1 MIDIKIIKIA
11 SDTINEGLKNIFTHK
26 SSMKNKICGDII
38 EIEIIAKNNKIKSFR
53 YETKSCIYCNA
64 SASILSNK
72 IKLFSINNLKKDFNN
87 FYSILK
93 ENDNDLPIKYNC
105 FKDLINKRNIARRD
119 CITLPFNAL
128 LKALKI

>member
-72 IKLFSINNLKKDFNN
+72 IKLFSINN
-87 FYSILK
+87 
-93 ENDNDLPIKYNC
+93 
-105 FKDLINKRNIARRD
+105 
-119 CITLPFNAL
+119 
-128 LKALKI
+128 